1 MRFPGSYQYLVYLQR
16 LLFRRNFIFAVVFL
30 CLPGC
35 MMGPNFHSPA
45 APQTQAYTESP
56 LPAKTVSVHSVG
68 TSGEAQYF
76 AASQDLPAQWWA
88 LYHCPA
94 LDELIRRGLAN
105 SPNLAAAKATL
116 RQAKQNLYAQI
127 GSSLLPSV
135 NALFTGERERFSESA
150 FGIEQAPSSI
160 FNVYNASVN
169 VSYTFDIFGGARR
182 EIEALQAQVDYQRF
196 ELEAAYLTLTSN
208 IVTTAV
214 TAASIQAQIDAT
226 RSLVRSQE
234 AQLTIVKKQFNLGGV
249 SRSDVLAQET
259 QVAQTRALL
268 PPLEQRLVQT
278 RDALAVLV
286 GGFPSEAHLPAIKLN
301 ELDLPTNL
309 PLTLPSALVRHRPD
323 IRAQEALLHAASA
336 QIGVATANLFPQLS
350 LTGGYGWTKDTIAN
364 LFLAK
369 NNIWN
374 YTGQLLQPV
383 FQGGA
388 LLAKRRAAIA
398 GYQQAAA
405 QYRQTVLQSFQN
417 VSDTLK
423 AIENDAK
430 TLQAQKHAEVAAR
443 DALNITQQQYQL
455 GGVSYLLLLNAQRQ
469 YQQARIN
476 LILAQA
482 ARYTDTAALFQA
494 LGGGWWN
501 RGTNRGT
508 NL

>member
-1 MRFPGSYQYLVYLQR
+1 
-16 LLFRRNFIFAVVFL
+16 
-30 CLPGC
+30 
-35 MMGPNFHSPA
+35 
-45 APQTQAYTESP
+45 
-56 LPAKTVSVHSVG
+56 LPAKTVSIHSVG
-68 TSGEAQYF
+68 ASGNTQYF
-76 AASQDLPAQWWA
+76 AASQDLQAQWWA

-105 SPNLAAAKATL
+105 SPNLAAAQATL

-135 NALFTGERERFSESA
+135 NAQFTGERERFSASTFGAQQSSA
-150 FGIEQAPSSI
+150 NI
-160 FNVYNASVN
+160 FNLFNASVN

-196 ELEAAYLTLTSN
+196 EWEAAYLTLTSN

-249 SRSDVLAQET
+249 SGSDVLSQET

-278 RDALAVLV
+278 RNALAVLV
-286 GGFPSEAHLPAIKLN
+286 GAFPSEAQLPMFNLN
-301 ELDLPTNL
+301 DLDLPTQL
-309 PLTLPSALVRHRPD
+309 PLTLPSALVRQRPD

-350 LTGGYGWTKDTIAN
+350 LTGGYGWTQTSIAN
-364 LFLAK
+364 LFIAK

-383 FQGGA
+383 FHGGE
-388 LLAKRRAAIA
+388 LLAKRRAAVA
-398 GYQQAAA
+398 GYQQVAA

-417 VSDTLK
+417 VADTLK

-430 TLQAQKHAEVAAR
+430 TLKAQKQAEVAAR
-443 DALNITQQQYQL
+443 KALAITQQQYQL
-455 GGVSYLLLLNAQRQ
+455 GGVSYLSLLNAQRQ

-476 LILAQA
+476 LIQAQA

-501 RGTNRGT
+501 RQKIENS
-508 NL
+508 